1 MTDRDGNKYMY
12 MPEKLLL
19 DKSLSPTA
27 KIFYMIMCQYTPSVG
42 SDINRWA
49 DACGLSKY
57 QAIKA
62 VNELIRAG
70 YIEKKRSRHRAPGI
84 SHFYYGLYDYT
95 IGCGHF
101 KWLFYLKTNCKSE
114 KATESSSAPSMKKP
128 KAL

>member
-70 YIEKKRSRHRAPGI
+70 YIEKKLSRHRAPGI
-84 SHFYYGLYDYT
+84 SNFYYGLYDYT
-95 IGCGHF
+95 IGCGHY
-101 KWLFYLKTNCKSE
+101 KWLFYFKKKCK
-114 KATESSSAPSMKKP
+114 
-128 KAL
+128 

>member
-1 MTDRDGNKYMY
+1 

-57 QAIKA
+57 QAIKTI
-62 VNELIRAG
+62 NELIRAG

-84 SHFYYGLYDYT
+84 SHFYYGLYDYSS
-95 IGCGHF
+95 GWVQV
-101 KWLFYLKTNCKSE
+101 KWLCYRKTSCKSE
-114 KATESSSAPSMKKP
+114 KATESSSAPSE
-128 KAL
+128 